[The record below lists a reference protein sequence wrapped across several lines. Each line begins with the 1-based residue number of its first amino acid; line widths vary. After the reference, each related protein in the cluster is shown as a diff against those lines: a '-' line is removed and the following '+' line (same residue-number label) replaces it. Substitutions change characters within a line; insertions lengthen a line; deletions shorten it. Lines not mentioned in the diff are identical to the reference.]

1 MLRGEILLVSGS
13 LRRGSYNTALLREAA
28 NAMPSGVGHA
38 WLDGIADLPHY
49 REGAPAPAAVERLR
63 RTIAA
68 ADGVLIATPEYNGSI
83 PGGLKNA
90 VDWAS
95 RPFPDN
101 AWHDKPVAVIGAS
114 TGIFGAVWAQAQLRK
129 SLGIAGARVLDAELA
144 VGSAQGAF
152 LPSGALRD
160 PGLATGLRSV
170 VGALV
175 DALAPPFSRD
185 SALRHGCP
193 ATPKT
198 GPPTTA
204 QAVQNGTSEPVVAM
218 PLRCATT

>member
-1 MLRGEILLVSGS
+1 MPRAEVLLVSGS
-13 LRRGSYNTALLREAA
+13 LRRGSYNSALLRDAA
-28 NAMPSGVGHA
+28 NALPNGVGHA
-38 WLDGIADLPHY
+38 WLDGLAELPHY
-49 REGAPAPAAVERLR
+49 REGGPAPAAVERLR

-144 VGSAQGAF
+144 VGGAQGAF
-152 LPSGALRD
+152 LPSGVLRD
-160 PGLATGLRSV
+160 PGLATGLRAV
-170 VGALV
+170 VAALV
-175 DALAPPFSRD
+175 DALPPPD
-185 SALRHGCP
+185 AE
-193 ATPKT
+193 A
-198 GPPTTA
+198 A
-204 QAVQNGTSEPVVAM
+204 AVPSQSEA
-218 PLRCATT
+218 A